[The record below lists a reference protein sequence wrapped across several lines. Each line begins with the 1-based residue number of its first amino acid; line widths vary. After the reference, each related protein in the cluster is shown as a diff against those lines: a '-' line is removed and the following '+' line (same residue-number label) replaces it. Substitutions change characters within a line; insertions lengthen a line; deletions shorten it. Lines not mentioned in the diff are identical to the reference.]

1 MAGNGLL
8 LASHS
13 DLWADG
19 PDFSGSNVPS
29 KGPGP
34 PCRLRT
40 SLSGA
45 EQGHFEQTLPTSD
58 YLLITGIHRFTSKY
72 FKLGSSLERALFGHL
87 RFRFFKKR

>member
-1 MAGNGLL
+1 MTGNGLL

-19 PDFSGSNVPS
+19 SDFSGSNVPS
-29 KGPGP
+29 EGPGP

-45 EQGHFEQTLPTSD
+45 EKGHFGLTRPTSD
-58 YLLITGIHRFTSKY
+58 SVNDRILPIYQ
-72 FKLGSSLERALFGHL
+72 
-87 RFRFFKKR
+87 